1 MKIEEYFEKKLKNA
15 DDKHPLKISCK
26 VNDKYYKDFIELLE
40 DFNNHLKDKEMI
52 ELIDKLQLKSDFNQP
67 KYLQFVSEITILYY
81 ILCKHNCDFKYEP
94 TYNGKKNPECSF
106 RYRDKT
112 INIEVKCPDLSS
124 KIESDMNKNMKISF
138 QGRVPSECYSEA
150 KEGMNYII
158 NTSNLEGSDYNGFEI
173 EKRLDNK
180 LKDYIISASEKFPKD
195 ENGYFNIL
203 AISLN
208 TPGDLDDWYSYI
220 LGYGG
225 VFTNES
231 FVDENY
237 DNVDAIL
244 LTNIQSGHIRWKED
258 NGKDLWNLEKYINLI
273 FLNPQKAK
281 DNKFYYEYATSI
293 FGDMTEK
300 FNAYV
305 KSSYK
310 NNISFGNE
318 ILDKFNKLI
327 MEDIKGISAISNFC
341 DTLKDKI

>member
-81 ILCKHNCDFKYEP
+81 ILCKYNCDFKYEP

-124 KIESDMNKNMKISF
+124 KIDSDMNNNMKISF
-138 QGRVPSECYSEA
+138 QGRVPNEFYSEA
-150 KEGMNYII
+150 KESMNYII
-158 NTSNLEGSDYNGFEI
+158 NTSNLEGSSYSGFEI

-208 TPGDLDDWYSYI
+208 TPRDLDDWYSYI

-258 NGKDLWNLEKYINLI
+258 NGKNLWNLEKYINLI

-281 DNKFYYEYATSI
+281 DNKFYSEYATSI